1 MGRETAPFFMGH
13 KVWLYHKDHPPK
25 VFDSDHLPS
34 VEEGWRDSPEAA
46 LAVKKVSN
54 EPKRS
59 LRGRKEV
66 LSANDNG

>member
-1 MGRETAPFFMGH
+1 MSHR
-13 KVWLYHKDHPPK
+13 VWLYHKDHPPK
-25 VFDSDHLPS
+25 VFESDNVPP

-46 LAVKKVSN
+46 KKVSN
-54 EPKRS
+54 EPKRT